1 MRPIS
6 LEFEG
11 FTAFRKRCEIDF
23 SKFDLFAI
31 TGPTGAGKT
40 SILDAMTYAL
50 YGKTSRLSKAG
61 RDLVS
66 QGAKSMDVQL
76 HFRVGAEEYRVRR
89 AILGAAATAR
99 LEKRERGKWKN
110 TETNLARVN
119 KEIQRIIGLDFG
131 GFTKTVI
138 LPQGKFDAFLRG
150 EPKER
155 REVLS
160 ELLDVDVYR
169 RMTKLANERAKEA
182 EIRTDER
189 EANVDAAATL
199 EAKAEREQQ
208 LGGLSGQERAS
219 TTLSDKLRQL
229 LPDALTLRDRR
240 TSLTVSQGQLQ
251 AATTRS
257 VEDREAASNAKAMME
272 IQAGTVEDLDR
283 LIESTPY
290 DGDAHLRLNALL
302 PQAQQWRTLK
312 DQLTGKRKERERRE
326 VDRPDAER
334 DAQKA
339 LELLDAAGARVREA
353 DGLRRC
359 AESVFKDLRTNR
371 GSADGIQQIIDDLE
385 NARKEADGVSA
396 IREQS
401 RQWEA
406 RAEAL
411 TTEAETACKNIEQAR
426 AGLRES
432 EIVYELLHARDR
444 GAALRHGLKP
454 GDACPVCEQTVN
466 RVPEASDAGNFA
478 KSRGLV
484 AQVKAELQKAQDG
497 LHKLHLEAQ
506 GIPGKRELAL
516 KQIEMR
522 ESRVEQAKSRADK
535 ILSDPAADAIPAL
548 RALIDRIRAR
558 ELDAQLTQERYESV
572 VKQQGAAVSALQNA
586 EHKKQLIEAGISSIA
601 GQIESCELEL
611 GVLGEVLHSAPALEE
626 ITAQI
631 SALEAAKKRR
641 AELEPRRKTLE
652 FALRQAE
659 KAVVQCGQ
667 SSAGLDAERTKREET
682 IQSLCEDIAKREMQ
696 MVTALGD
703 IALSETPDE
712 AAQIQ
717 RMEQSNRKE
726 LEARQAA
733 VQKCQLG
740 IDDLAK
746 RIERNKGLRAEVERL
761 KTESALYRELGTWLN
776 AGNFQEYLLSSA
788 GETLAQ
794 EGSKH
799 LKELS
804 GGRYEFTYEGDEFMV
819 SDRSNAGETR
829 STKTLSGG
837 ESFVASLAL
846 ALALAE
852 SITQLS
858 GERGSVNLESLF
870 LDEGFS
876 TLDSEMLSKV
886 ADAIELLQNGHRL
899 IGIITHVQS
908 LADQMPAQIE
918 IEKSVSGSRVAQ
930 PRESA
935 KRKLDGSASTAA

>member
-6 LEFEG
+6 LELEG

-50 YGKTSRLSKAG
+50 YGKTSRLNRAG
-61 RDLVS
+61 RDLIS
-66 QGAKSMDVQL
+66 QGAKSMAVQL

-89 AILGAAATAR
+89 AIGADVTAR
-99 LEKRERGKWKN
+99 LEKRDKGKWKN
-110 TETNLARVN
+110 TEANLARVN
-119 KEIQRIIGLDFG
+119 KEIERIVGLDFG

-160 ELLDVDVYR
+160 ELLDVDVYH
-169 RMTKLANERAKEA
+169 RMTKLANGRAKVA

-189 EANVDAAATL
+189 EANVDAAATH
-199 EAKAEREQQ
+199 EAKAERERQ
-208 LGGLSGQERAS
+208 LGDLSAQERAS
-219 TTLSDKLRQL
+219 TTLCDKLRQL
-229 LPDALTLRDRR
+229 LPGAHALRERR
-240 TSLTVSQGQLQ
+240 TSLAVSQSQLQ

-257 VEDREAASNAKAMME
+257 VEDREAASNAKAIVE

-339 LELLDAAGARVREA
+339 LDLLDAASVRVREA

-371 GSADGIQQIIDDLE
+371 GSADAIQQIIDDLE

-396 IREQS
+396 ISEKS

-411 TTEAETACKNIEQAR
+411 TTEVETACKSIEQAR
-426 AGLRES
+426 SDLRES
-432 EIVYELLHARDR
+432 EIAYERLQARDH
-444 GAALRHGLKP
+444 GAALRHGLKR
-454 GDACPVCEQTVN
+454 GDACPVCEQTVHS
-466 RVPEASDAGNFA
+466 VPEAPDAGNLA

-497 LHKLHLEAQ
+497 LHKLHVEAQ

-516 KQIEMR
+516 KQIEML
-522 ESRVEQAKSRADK
+522 ESRVEQATSRASK
-535 ILSDPAADAIPAL
+535 ILGDPAEDAMPAL
-548 RALIDRIRAR
+548 RALIDQIRAG
-558 ELDAQLTQERYESV
+558 ELDAQLTRERYESV

-586 EHKKQLIEAGISSIA
+586 EHKKQLIEAGISNIA

-611 GVLGEVLHSAPALEE
+611 SVLGVVLRSAPALEE
-626 ITAQI
+626 ITGQI
-631 SALEAAKKRR
+631 SALEAAKQRR
-641 AELEPRRKTLE
+641 AELEPKRKTLE
-652 FALRQAE
+652 FAFRQAE

-667 SSAGLDAERTKREET
+667 SSAALDAEWTKCEET
-682 IQSLCEDIAKREMQ
+682 IQSLKKDIAKREMQ
-696 MVTALGD
+696 MRMGLGD
-703 IALSETPDE
+703 IVLSETPDE

-746 RIERNKGLRAEVERL
+746 RIERNIGLRAEVERL
-761 KTESALYRELGTWLN
+761 KTESALYREIGTWLN

-819 SDRSNAGETR
+819 SDRSNAGEIR

-918 IEKSVSGSRVAQ
+918 IEKSVSGSRVVQ

-935 KRKLDGSASTAA
+935 KRKLDGGASPAA